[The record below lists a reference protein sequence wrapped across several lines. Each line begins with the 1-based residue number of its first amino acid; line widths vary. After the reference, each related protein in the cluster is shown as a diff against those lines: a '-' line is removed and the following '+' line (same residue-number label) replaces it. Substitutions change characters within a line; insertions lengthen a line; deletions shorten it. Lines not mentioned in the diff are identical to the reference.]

1 MVRPMTFDDALVFR
15 HNCQELARIY
25 RTNPWKRR
33 EAIECL
39 CASMEMQHG
48 ADWQQQA
55 NHAINRGTIACV
67 AALAVAI
74 VVAALLVRFFLS

>member
-1 MVRPMTFDDALVFR
+1 MIRPVTFDDALVFR

-25 RTNPWKRR
+25 RANPWKRR
-33 EAIECL
+33 EAIKCL

-55 NHAINRGTIACV
+55 IHAINRGTTACV
-67 AALAVAI
+67 AVLAVVI
-74 VVAALLVRFFLS
+74 VLAALLVRFFFS